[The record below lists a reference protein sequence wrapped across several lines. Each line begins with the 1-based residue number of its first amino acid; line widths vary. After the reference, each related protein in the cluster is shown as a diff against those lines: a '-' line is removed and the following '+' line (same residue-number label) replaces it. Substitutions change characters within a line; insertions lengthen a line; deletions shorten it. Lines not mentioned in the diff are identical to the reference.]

1 MIVINNKLVE
11 IPVKFRGE
19 LMKMI
24 GEGKKIK
31 FPKRFVRTVP
41 IYSPSGSST
50 GRYAQETPMVRSFP
64 LSAYTMLDMNPQ
76 SENYLKPTKS
86 GEYCLVEIGQR
97 IKTENGTTSVTSVE
111 RFSKPRVLKNQDYEL
126 FWFLYYICPY
136 VENGK
141 GAKPGGVFH
150 FEIEDKD
157 TDARVKN
164 EARKVRAKVEHLL
177 SGDEAETGLTDKKII
192 ELAYIYG
199 VSNPQKLGREL
210 LCETILNRVEKDEKT
225 REYSEGDDEK
235 GYAFF
240 AKILTDM
247 NEFKYRAVSQ
257 KAIDNEIL
265 GFDSNSQSW
274 RYIADKHVIGTPA
287 YFGNLIVKK
296 GPNQKP
302 MSALVEHVRKD
313 SSTFNYLESVVT
325 GQVPVAS
332 LGVASPL
339 EEMTDTEKKVAFAKQ
354 LEQSKNFA
362 AAYQIYTELK
372 EEDKANKQSHT
383 LNANRLKKFMP
394 KEEA

>member
-11 IPVKFRGE
+11 IPAKFRSE

-41 IYSPSGSST
+41 IYSASGSST

-64 LSAYTMLDMNPQ
+64 LSAYTMLDMNEE
-76 SENYLKPTKS
+76 SENYLKPTTS
-86 GEYCLVEIGQR
+86 GEYCLIEIGQR
-97 IKTENGTTSVTSVE
+97 IKTENGTTSVTAVE
-111 RFSKPRVLKNQDYEL
+111 RFSKPRVLKTQDYEL

-141 GAKPGGVFH
+141 GAKPGGVHH
-150 FEIEDKD
+150 FEIEDKE
-157 TDARVKN
+157 TDAKVKN
-164 EARKVRAKVEHLL
+164 EARKIKAKVEHML
-177 SGDEAETGLTDKKII
+177 SGDEAETGLTDKKIT

-210 LCETILNRVEKDEKT
+210 LCETILTRIEKDEKT

-235 GYAFF
+235 GYGFF
-240 AKILTDM
+240 VKILADI
-247 NEFKYRAVSQ
+247 NEFKYRAIAQ
-257 KAIDNEIL
+257 KAIDNELI
-265 GFDSNSQSW
+265 GFDTNSQLW
-274 RYIADKHVIGTPA
+274 RYIADKHVVGTPA
-287 YFGNLIVKK
+287 YFGNVVVKK

-313 SSTFNYLESVVT
+313 ASTFAYLESVVT
-325 GQVPVAS
+325 GKIPATSAS
-332 LGVASPL
+332 VASPI
-339 EEMTDTEKKVAFAKQ
+339 EEMTDVEKKIAFAKE

-362 AAYQIYTELK
+362 AAYQIYIELK

-383 LNANRLKKFMP
+383 LNANRLKKYMP
-394 KEEA
+394 KQEA